1 MTKFKIAEDGFG
13 LEDVSRLIKSFGEN
27 PSREGLIDTPS
38 RVIAAWTHWT
48 SGYHMDAD
56 EELKSFEDGA
66 AGVNEIVVQTNIP
79 IYSHCEHHL
88 APFWGVAHVGYIPNG
103 RVVGL
108 SKFKRLAD
116 VYALRLQVQ
125 ERLTQQIATA
135 FHEAIQP
142 LATGV
147 ILRCRHMC
155 MESRGIRTA
164 GSTTMTSA
172 LLGAFHD
179 DRSARS
185 EFLQLVR
192 MATNDKAI

>member
-1 MTKFKIAEDGFG
+1 MTKLDSGFS
-13 LEDVSRLIKSFGEN
+13 LDAIERMLKAIGEN
-27 PSREGLIDTPS
+27 PAREGLQETPE
-38 RVIAAWTHWT
+38 RVIKAWMHWS
-48 SGYHMDAD
+48 SGYDMDAD
-56 EELKSFEDGA
+56 AVLKSFEDGA

-88 APFWGVAHVGYIPNG
+88 APFWGVAHIGYIPDG

-135 FHEAIQP
+135 FHDAIKP

-147 ILRCRHMC
+147 ILQCRHMC
-155 MESRGIRTA
+155 MESRGICTA

-179 DRSARS
+179 DKGARS

-192 MATNDKAI
+192 MACNGKAI

>member
-1 MTKFKIAEDGFG
+1 MTKFKIVDDG
-13 LEDVSRLIKSFGEN
+13 LAPDDIKKMISALGDDPF
-27 PSREGLIDTPS
+27 REGLKETPH
-38 RVIAAWTHWT
+38 RVIAAWADW
-48 SGYHMDAD
+48 SAGYGMDAAAV
-56 EELKSFEDGA
+56 LKSFEDGA
-66 AGVNEIVVQTNIP
+66 EGVNEIVVQTNIP

-88 APFWGVAHVGYIPNG
+88 APFWGVAHIGYIPNG

-116 VYALRLQVQ
+116 VFALRLQVQ
-125 ERLTQQIATA
+125 ERLTQQIASA
-135 FHEAIQP
+135 FHEAIKP

-147 ILRCRHMC
+147 ILQCRHMC
-155 MESRGIRTA
+155 MESRGISVA

-179 DRSARS
+179 DRAARS

-192 MATNDKAI
+192 MATNGKAI

>member
-1 MTKFKIAEDGFG
+1 MDWTHDHAKQN
-13 LEDVSRLIKSFGEN
+13 VSELLSYITGDHSHAHRGGMIE
-27 PSREGLIDTPS
+27 TPD
-38 RVIAAWTHWT
+38 RVIKAWDFWS
-48 SGYHMDAD
+48 SGYHSDPAAI
-56 EELKSFEDGA
+56 LKTFEDGA
-66 AGVNEIVVQTNIP
+66 EGVNEIVVQTNIP

-88 APFWGVAHVGYIPNG
+88 APFWGVAHIGYIPNG

-116 VYALRLQVQ
+116 CFARRLQVQ
-125 ERLTQQIATA
+125 ERLTQQIANA
-135 FHEAIQP
+135 FNDAIQP

-147 ILRCRHMC
+147 ILQCRHMC
-155 MESRGIRTA
+155 MESRGICTA

-179 DRSARS
+179 DKGARS

-192 MATNDKAI
+192 MASDGKLG

>member
-1 MTKFKIAEDGFG
+1 MAKFTIGEDGMAP
-13 LEDVSRLIKSFGEN
+13 EDIRKLLKAVGDN
-27 PSREGLIDTPS
+27 PDREGLLETPH
-38 RVIAAWTHWT
+38 RVIAAWADWCD
-48 SGYHMDAD
+48 GYTADAD
-56 EELKSFEDGA
+56 AVLKSFEDGA

-88 APFWGVAHVGYIPNG
+88 APFWGVAHIGYIPSG

-116 VYALRLQVQ
+116 VYAHRLQVQ

-135 FHEAIQP
+135 FHEGIKP

-147 ILRCRHMC
+147 ILQCRHMC
-155 MESRGIRTA
+155 MESRGIKTA
-164 GSTTMTSA
+164 GSTTMTSC

-179 DRSARS
+179 DRGARS

-192 MATNDKAI
+192 MATNGKAI